1 MKPETCEHFNFR
13 ANVAVNRV
21 LKNEGDLKPSA
32 FSADI
37 TIQCIDCGTP
47 FEFVGDYPC
56 GLLWDQACVNPSK
69 QELRIP
75 IQPKGLALLPG
86 LPGFTVRAN

>member
-1 MKPETCEHFNFR
+1 MKCLHNNFA
-13 ANVAVNRV
+13 ANVAVNRI
-21 LKNEGDLKPSA
+21 LKNEGDLVFA
-32 FSADI
+32 AYHADI
-37 TIQCIDCGTP
+37 KVKCAECDMP

-56 GLLWDQACVNPSK
+56 GLLWDQACVDVSK